1 MKQTK
6 KKKFYFAGNMTFSD
20 INKAG
25 YLTKLFM
32 KYIKSAEKYN
42 MDATKRGFYKIIGKD
57 YSPGHNSTFF
67 SAIRQSGIV
76 ELHSEWTGTYKKYWY
91 EKGPMWDRYVNGTF
105 NNDKDNK

>member
-1 MKQTK
+1 MKPTK
-6 KKKFYFAGNMTFSD
+6 KKKRYFAGNMTFSD

-32 KYIKSAEKYN
+32 KYIRSAEQYN
-42 MDATKRGFYKIIGKD
+42 MKATKRGFYKIIKKD

-76 ELHSEWTGTYKKYWY
+76 ELQSEWMGAYKKCWYVKGPNWY
-91 EKGPMWDRYVNGTF
+91 EYVNGTF
-105 NNDKDNK
+105 NN